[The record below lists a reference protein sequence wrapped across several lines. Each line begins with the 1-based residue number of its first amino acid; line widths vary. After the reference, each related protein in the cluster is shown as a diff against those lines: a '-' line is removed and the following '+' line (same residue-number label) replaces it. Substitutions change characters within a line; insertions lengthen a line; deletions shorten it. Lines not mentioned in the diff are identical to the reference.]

1 MENKEVSIKELPNKI
16 ISNQIM
22 KKNEELKQ
30 VLEYSIM
37 VSDLVEN
44 EARVG
49 IFHKFGK
56 YMRIF
61 GYLAFSGVVAM
72 VFTSCMGGYGYMTSD
87 PSYQYQYQEYA
98 RTPQPAYASVW
109 IEGNWNYNN
118 QTHVYVQRAGY
129 WERPRQGQSYV
140 AGSWQTTQHGK
151 SWSKGHW
158 QKDNSRNGNN
168 QRNNRQRDN
177 RNNDNSNR

>member
-16 ISNQIM
+16 NSNQIM

-61 GYLAFSGVVAM
+61 GYLVSLTLVAM
-72 VFTSCMGGYGYMTSD
+72 IFTSCMGGYMATD
-87 PSYQYQYQEYA
+87 PSYNYQYQEYA
-98 RTPQPAYASVW
+98 RSPQPAYASIW

-151 SWSKGHW
+151 SWTKGHW
-158 QKDNSRNGNN
+158 QRDNSQNGNN

-177 RNNDNSNR
+177 RDRDNSNR

>member
-1 MENKEVSIKELPNKI
+1 MENKEASIKELPNKL

-61 GYLAFSGVVAM
+61 GYLVSLSVVAI
-72 VFTSCMGGYGYMTSD
+72 VFTSCMGGYMASD
-87 PSYQYQYQEYA
+87 PSYNYQYKEYA
-98 RTPQPAYASVW
+98 RSPQPGYASIW

-118 QTHVYVQRAGY
+118 QTHVYIQRAGY

-158 QKDNSRNGNN
+158 QKDSYQNGNN
-168 QRNNRQRDN
+168 QRNNHQKDNRDRDN
-177 RNNDNSNR
+177 R